1 MSLPPTSAL
10 VRSRCL
16 VRPVVAALGLAV
28 AVALVPGGG
37 PAAAAPADD
46 ARAEKQAVDSSLS
59 ALQGDLVGTS
69 AELTAAYAEYASV
82 QEELPG
88 AQAAADLARQVQAQ
102 AQAAADDLA
111 QRLSASEKAQTAAQQ
126 SVQETEVAMSE
137 SKSSLGNIAASSYRS
152 SGVPKGLALA
162 MGSSD
167 PDDFASRTAAVSGLS
182 AAEADVLAALSSDE
196 AVRQS
201 ATNRLVAVREQV
213 AGLKAEAEAQLAVA
227 TEATQAAEQRQAE
240 VEALVV
246 RQQQAVA
253 TIESRQAEEEAR
265 LQELQSESDSLGAQL
280 RAIAEE
286 ERRKEAEAA
295 AAAAAA
301 QAAEAA
307 RSSSSSSGSSSSSS
321 ASSARAAAPSAV
333 SRSAGRDSG
342 GALMRPQGSV
352 TSPFG
357 MRMHPIKGYMRMH
370 NGVDFASGCGTPI
383 RAAEDGTVVSAS
395 YNGSY
400 GNIIVLNHGIV
411 SGQPVATAYA
421 HLQSFA
427 VRSGPVSRGDVIGYE
442 GTTGGSTGC
451 HLHFEVRISG
461 SPVDPLNWV

>member
-1 MSLPPTSAL
+1 MSFPPTSAL
-10 VRSRCL
+10 TRPRCL
-16 VRPVVAALGLAV
+16 VRPVVAVLGLAV

-37 PAAAAPADD
+37 PAAAAPAEDT
-46 ARAEKQAVDSSLS
+46 RAEKQAVDSSLS

-69 AELTAAYAEYASV
+69 AELTAAYAEYAAV
-82 QEELPG
+82 QEQLPG
-88 AQAAADLARQVQAQ
+88 ARAAADLARQVQAE

-111 QRLSASEKAQTAAQQ
+111 QRLSASQKAQTAAEE
-126 SVQETEVAMSE
+126 SVRETEDAMTE

-152 SGVPKGLALA
+152 SGVPKGLSLA
-162 MGSSD
+162 MGAND

-201 ATNRLVAVREQV
+201 ATTRLVAVREQV
-213 AGLKAEAEAQLAVA
+213 ADLKADAEAKLAIA
-227 TEATQAAEQRQAE
+227 TDAATAAAQRQAE

-246 RQQQAVA
+246 RQQQAVS
-253 TIESRQAEEEAR
+253 TIEARQAEEEAR
-265 LQELQSESDSLGAQL
+265 LQQLQTESDSLGAQL

-286 ERRKEAEAA
+286 ERRKEAAA
-295 AAAAAA
+295 AAAAEAAAA
-301 QAAEAA
+301 QAASSSS
-307 RSSSSSSGSSSSSS
+307 SSSSSSGSSSS
-321 ASSARAAAPSAV
+321 SSARAAAPSAV

-342 GALMRPQGSV
+342 GALMRPQGTV

-400 GNIIVLNHGIV
+400 GNIIVLNHGII
-411 SGQPVATAYA
+411 SGQPAATAYA

-427 VRSGPVSRGDVIGYE
+427 VRSGSVSRGDVIGYE

-451 HLHFEVRISG
+451 HLHFEVRVSG
-461 SPVDPLNWV
+461 SPVDPMGWL